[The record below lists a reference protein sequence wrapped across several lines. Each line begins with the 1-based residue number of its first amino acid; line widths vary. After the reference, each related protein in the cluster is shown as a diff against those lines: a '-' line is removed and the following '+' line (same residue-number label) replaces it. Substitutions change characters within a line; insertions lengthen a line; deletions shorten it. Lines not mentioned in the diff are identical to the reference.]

1 MRAVAGSNWICW
13 LLATGTRGRLRVV
26 RPGRSELSGGAMKRA
41 MAEPKTTREPVNS
54 TNAQRREAIGSR
66 RETSAGCTMRAAVSS
81 ATKARLPL
89 SFRLSATRGHADGMV
104 RYGYA
109 LDHGQGVSA
118 NAQEACDWYEKAA
131 GLGDAMG
138 MNNLG
143 ACFANGTGRPTN
155 LQMAVE
161 CYERAAALRNG
172 LALKNLGDLYAVGK
186 GIPRDEAKATDYYRR
201 SAEAGTPS
209 GMIKYGFNAR
219 SRFRRCD
226 EPRVGM

>member
-1 MRAVAGSNWICW
+1 
-13 LLATGTRGRLRVV
+13 
-26 RPGRSELSGGAMKRA
+26 
-41 MAEPKTTREPVNS
+41 
-54 TNAQRREAIGSR
+54 
-66 RETSAGCTMRAAVSS
+66 
-81 ATKARLPL
+81 
-89 SFRLSATRGHADGMV
+89 MV

-161 CYERAAALRNG
+161 WYERAAALRNG

-209 GMIKYGFNAR
+209 GMIKYEFMLDHGSGVATNHALHVSGTKR
-219 SRFRRCD
+219 QQISRTPV
-226 EPRVGM
+226 E